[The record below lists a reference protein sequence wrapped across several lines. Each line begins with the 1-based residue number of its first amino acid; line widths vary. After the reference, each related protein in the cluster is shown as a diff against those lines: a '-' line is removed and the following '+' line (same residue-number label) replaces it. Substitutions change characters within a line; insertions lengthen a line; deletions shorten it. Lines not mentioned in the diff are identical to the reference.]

1 MLRPVLS
8 DKELRHLEHRL
19 RTLKRKQDKLPN
31 KNGGRFQKLDEEI
44 TKLHWEIE
52 EAKAIR
58 NNTYSRFKAERTVW
72 TFVDNIPD
80 KILFRYLQKIG
91 MNTLELID
99 AVEKNPDFIKETYN
113 DQSKWLPIVR
123 IEEDMVFVKTLRGI
137 EPVRKTSE
145 ICNDA
150 SVGDYALCRSVRSR
164 LFMFDYN
171 KEVKA

>member
-113 DQSKWLPIVR
+113 DQS
-123 IEEDMVFVKTLRGI
+123 M
-137 EPVRKTSE
+137 
-145 ICNDA
+145 
-150 SVGDYALCRSVRSR
+150 
-164 LFMFDYN
+164 
-171 KEVKA
+171 